1 MPHRNMCWTHQ
12 GDNLES
18 EEGQAQPEN
27 YNNGGTG
34 SNLSNQGVQV
44 ALGVPGNT
52 TSDGVHDSRSYYE
65 SINNQ
70 RQHAQNL
77 YPYGG
82 VDPSFVYPSTMYNPG
97 MPTPSVNRYVPHAS
111 FGQGNPPPSPSYH
124 QVATGARDVSSSSSS
139 FGDATRQSMKT
150 RNAVTESGHHFD
162 HGFASSSSSA
172 HVPQNPAQWTW
183 CASFESHGAPNG
195 SSADGPNRPSPMA
208 THPALVRHGNYVFPA
223 GHMGQGNTWT
233 THPANVIADGVPH
246 WAYNNAVHNPSG
258 QFAHPGTMGMQNGS
272 LQDYQA
278 GPSATFHGPL
288 PHFNQIPMHSMQTP
302 AMLNHIQMQGPQ
314 RQSNVV
320 QGANPSG
327 MVQGANPSGM
337 VQGTNPSGMVQGGN
351 PSGMVQGANPAGMV
365 QGANPSRRAFTW
377 DPCLPFS
384 SSGHTNG
391 PPVHAFF
398 TDQVYNGSV
407 RLLQQAA
414 MATMS
419 TFYDA
424 IHLIDEQ
431 WDMGLDIDSM
441 TYEDLLALQEQIGD
455 VHTGLPERYIRQNLR
470 VRQYVV
476 PRAARGSDQSVE
488 KDACIICQEEFEARE
503 LVGTLDCGHKYH
515 EACIKQWLMVK
526 NLCPICKATALPAE

>member
-44 ALGVPGNT
+44 ALGAPGNT
-52 TSDGVHDSRSYYE
+52 TNDGVRDSRSYYYE

-70 RQHAQNL
+70 LQHAQNL

-82 VDPSFVYPSTMYNPG
+82 VDPSFVYPSTMYNP
-97 MPTPSVNRYVPHAS
+97 
-111 FGQGNPPPSPSYH
+111 
-124 QVATGARDVSSSSSS
+124 VATGTRDESSSSSS
-139 FGDATRQSMKT
+139 FGDATRESMKT
-150 RNAVTESGHHFD
+150 RNAVIESGHHFD

-172 HVPQNPAQWTW
+172 HVPQNPAQGTW
-183 CASFESHGAPNG
+183 GASFESHGAPNG
-195 SSADGPNRPSPMA
+195 SSADGPNRSTPMA
-208 THPALVRHGNYVFPA
+208 IHPALVRHGNYVFPA

-246 WAYNNAVHNPSG
+246 WAYNNAVLNPSVQGANPSG
-258 QFAHPGTMGMQNGS
+258 
-272 LQDYQA
+272 
-278 GPSATFHGPL
+278 
-288 PHFNQIPMHSMQTP
+288 
-302 AMLNHIQMQGPQ
+302 
-314 RQSNVV
+314 VV

-327 MVQGANPSGM
+327 VVQGANPA
-337 VQGTNPSGMVQGGN
+337 
-351 PSGMVQGANPAGMV
+351 GMVQGANPAGMV
-365 QGANPSRRAFTW
+365 QGANQAGMVQGPNPSGMVQGANRSRRAFTW

-398 TDQVYNGSV
+398 TDQVYNGSL

-431 WDMGLDIDSM
+431 WDMGLDIDGM
-441 TYEDLLALQEQIGD
+441 TYEELLALQEQIGD
-455 VHTGLPERYIRQNLR
+455 VNTGLPERYICQNLR
-470 VRQYVV
+470 VHWYVV

-488 KDACIICQEEFEARE
+488 KDACIICQEEFEARD
-503 LVGTLDCGHKYH
+503 LVGALDCGHKYH
-515 EACIKQWLMVK
+515 EVCIRQWLMVK

>member
-44 ALGVPGNT
+44 ALGAPGNT
-52 TSDGVHDSRSYYE
+52 TNDGVRDSRSYYYE

-70 RQHAQNL
+70 LQHAQNL

-97 MPTPSVNRYVPHAS
+97 MSTPSVNRYVPHAS

-124 QVATGARDVSSSSSS
+124 QVATGTRDESSSSSS
-139 FGDATRQSMKT
+139 FGDATRESMKT
-150 RNAVTESGHHFD
+150 RNAVIESGHHFD

-172 HVPQNPAQWTW
+172 HVPQNPARGTW
-183 CASFESHGAPNG
+183 GASFESHGAPNG
-195 SSADGPNRPSPMA
+195 SSADGPNRSTPMA
-208 THPALVRHGNYVFPA
+208 IHPALVRHGNYVFPA

-246 WAYNNAVHNPSG
+246 WAYNNAVLNPSG
-258 QFAHPGTMGMQNGS
+258 QFAHGTMGMPNGS

-278 GPSATFHGPL
+278 GPSANFHGPL

-327 MVQGANPSGM
+327 VVQGANPSGV
-337 VQGTNPSGMVQGGN
+337 VQGANPA
-351 PSGMVQGANPAGMV
+351 GMVQGANPAGMV
-365 QGANPSRRAFTW
+365 QGANQAGMVQGPNPS
-377 DPCLPFS
+377 
-384 SSGHTNG
+384 GM
-391 PPVHAFF
+391 VQ
-398 TDQVYNGSV
+398 DQVYNGSL

-431 WDMGLDIDSM
+431 WDMGLDIDGM
-441 TYEDLLALQEQIGD
+441 TYEELLALQEQIGD
-455 VHTGLPERYIRQNLR
+455 VNTGLPERYICQNLR
-470 VRQYVV
+470 VHWYVV

-488 KDACIICQEEFEARE
+488 KDACIICQEEFEARD
-503 LVGTLDCGHKYH
+503 LVGALDCGHKYH
-515 EACIKQWLMVK
+515 EVCIRQWLMVK

>member
-44 ALGVPGNT
+44 ALGAPGNT
-52 TSDGVHDSRSYYE
+52 TNDGVRDSRSYYYE

-70 RQHAQNL
+70 LQHAQNL

-97 MPTPSVNRYVPHAS
+97 MSTPSVNRYVPHAS

-124 QVATGARDVSSSSSS
+124 QVATGTRDESSSSSS
-139 FGDATRQSMKT
+139 FGDATRESMKT
-150 RNAVTESGHHFD
+150 RNAVIESGHHFD

-172 HVPQNPAQWTW
+172 HVPQNPAQGTW
-183 CASFESHGAPNG
+183 GASFESHGAPNG
-195 SSADGPNRPSPMA
+195 SSADGPNRSTPMA
-208 THPALVRHGNYVFPA
+208 IHPALVRHGNYVFPA

-246 WAYNNAVHNPSG
+246 WAYNNAVLNPSG
-258 QFAHPGTMGMQNGS
+258 QFAHGTMGMPNGS

-278 GPSATFHGPL
+278 GPSANFHGPL

-327 MVQGANPSGM
+327 VVQGANPSGV
-337 VQGTNPSGMVQGGN
+337 VQ
-351 PSGMVQGANPAGMV
+351 
-365 QGANPSRRAFTW
+365 
-377 DPCLPFS
+377 
-384 SSGHTNG
+384 
-391 PPVHAFF
+391 
-398 TDQVYNGSV
+398 DQVYNGSL

-431 WDMGLDIDSM
+431 WDMGLDIDGM
-441 TYEDLLALQEQIGD
+441 TYEELLALQEQIGD
-455 VHTGLPERYIRQNLR
+455 VNTGLPERYICQNLR
-470 VRQYVV
+470 VHWYVV

-488 KDACIICQEEFEARE
+488 KDACIICQEEFEARD
-503 LVGTLDCGHKYH
+503 LVGALDCGHKYH
-515 EACIKQWLMVK
+515 EVCIRQWLMVK

>member
-44 ALGVPGNT
+44 ALGAPGNT
-52 TSDGVHDSRSYYE
+52 TNDGVRDSRSYYYE

-70 RQHAQNL
+70 LQHAQNL

-97 MPTPSVNRYVPHAS
+97 MSTPSVNRYVPHAS

-124 QVATGARDVSSSSSS
+124 QVATGTRDESSSSSS
-139 FGDATRQSMKT
+139 FGDATRESMKT
-150 RNAVTESGHHFD
+150 RNAVIESGHHFD

-172 HVPQNPAQWTW
+172 HVPQNPAQGTW
-183 CASFESHGAPNG
+183 GASFESHGAPNG
-195 SSADGPNRPSPMA
+195 SSADGPNRSTPMA
-208 THPALVRHGNYVFPA
+208 IHPALVRHGNYVFPA

-246 WAYNNAVHNPSG
+246 WAYNNAVLNPSG
-258 QFAHPGTMGMQNGS
+258 QFAHGTMGMPNGS

-278 GPSATFHGPL
+278 GPSANFHGPL

-327 MVQGANPSGM
+327 VVQGANPSG
-337 VQGTNPSGMVQGGN
+337 V
-351 PSGMVQGANPAGMV
+351 VQGANPAGMV
-365 QGANPSRRAFTW
+365 QGANPA
-377 DPCLPFS
+377 
-384 SSGHTNG
+384 GM
-391 PPVHAFF
+391 VQ
-398 TDQVYNGSV
+398 DQVYNGSL

-431 WDMGLDIDSM
+431 WDMGLDIDGM
-441 TYEDLLALQEQIGD
+441 TYEELLALQEQIGD
-455 VHTGLPERYIRQNLR
+455 VNTGLPERYICQNLR
-470 VRQYVV
+470 VHWYVV

-488 KDACIICQEEFEARE
+488 KDACIICQEEFEARD
-503 LVGTLDCGHKYH
+503 LVGALDCGHKYH
-515 EACIKQWLMVK
+515 EVCIRQWLMVK

>member
-1 MPHRNMCWTHQ
+1 MVGIMSQRNMSWTHQ
-12 GDNLES
+12 GANPET
-18 EEGQAQPEN
+18 EEGQLQPEN
-27 YNNGGTG
+27 SNNGGTG

-52 TSDGVHDSRSYYE
+52 ANDGVRDSRSYYE
-65 SINNQ
+65 SINNH

-77 YPYGG
+77 YPYAG
-82 VDPSFVYPSTMYNPG
+82 VDPSFVYPSNMYNPG
-97 MPTPSVNRYVPHAS
+97 MPTPSANRYVPHAS

-124 QVATGARDVSSSSSS
+124 QVATGTMDESSSSSS
-139 FGDATRQSMKT
+139 FGDATRESMKT
-150 RNAVTESGHHFD
+150 KNAVAESGHHFD

-172 HVPQNPAQWTW
+172 HVPQHPAQGTW
-183 CASFESHGAPNG
+183 GPSFESHGAPNG
-195 SSADGPNRPSPMA
+195 SSADGPNRSTQMA

-223 GHMGQGNTWT
+223 GHMGQGNTWNT
-233 THPANVIADGVPH
+233 QPVNVIADGVPH
-246 WAYNNAVHNPSG
+246 WAYNNSVHNPSG
-258 QFAHPGTMGMQNGS
+258 QFAHPGTMGMPNGR

-278 GPSATFHGPL
+278 GPSATFHGSL
-288 PHFNQIPMHSMQTP
+288 PHFNQIPVHSTQTP

-337 VQGTNPSGMVQGGN
+337 VQG
-351 PSGMVQGANPAGMV
+351 
-365 QGANPSRRAFTW
+365 ANPSRMVFTW

-391 PPVHAFF
+391 PPVHAFL
-398 TDQVYNGSV
+398 TDQVYHGSI
-407 RLLQQAA
+407 RFLQQAA

-441 TYEDLLALQEQIGD
+441 TYEELLALQEQIGD
-455 VHTGLPERYIRQNLR
+455 VNTGLPERHIRQNLR
-470 VRQYVV
+470 VDPYVV
-476 PRAARGSDQSVE
+476 PGAARGSDQSVE
-488 KDACIICQEEFEARE
+488 KDACIICQEEYEAE
-503 LVGTLDCGHKYH
+503 EVVGTLDCGHKYH
-515 EACIKQWLMVK
+515 AACIRQWLMMK
-526 NLCPICKATALPAE
+526 NLCPICKAAALPAERSGGDRRQ

>member
-27 YNNGGTG
+27 YSNGGTG

-52 TSDGVHDSRSYYE
+52 TSDGVRDSRGYYE

-97 MPTPSVNRYVPHAS
+97 T
-111 FGQGNPPPSPSYH
+111 
-124 QVATGARDVSSSSSS
+124 RDESGSSSS
-139 FGDATRQSMKT
+139 FGDAARESMKM

-172 HVPQNPAQWTW
+172 HVPQNPAQGTW
-183 CASFESHGAPNG
+183 GASFESHGAPNG
-195 SSADGPNRPSPMA
+195 SSADGPNRATPMA
-208 THPALVRHGNYVFPA
+208 THPALARHGNYVFPA
-223 GHMGQGNTWT
+223 GHMVQGNAWT
-233 THPANVIADGVPH
+233 THPANIIADGVPH
-246 WAYNNAVHNPSG
+246 WAYNNALHNPSG
-258 QFAHPGTMGMQNGS
+258 TMGMPNGS

-288 PHFNQIPMHSMQTP
+288 PHFNQIPVHSTQTP

-337 VQGTNPSGMVQGGN
+337 VQGANPSGMVQG
-351 PSGMVQGANPAGMV
+351 PNPAGMV
-365 QGANPSRRAFTW
+365 QGANRSRRAFTW

-398 TDQVYNGSV
+398 TDQVYNGSL

-455 VHTGLPERYIRQNLR
+455 VNTGLPERYIHQNLR
-470 VRQYVV
+470 VHQYVV

-488 KDACIICQEEFEARE
+488 KDACIICQEEFEARD

>member
-44 ALGVPGNT
+44 ALGAPGNT
-52 TSDGVHDSRSYYE
+52 TNDGVRDSRSYYYE

-70 RQHAQNL
+70 LQHAQNL

-97 MPTPSVNRYVPHAS
+97 T
-111 FGQGNPPPSPSYH
+111 
-124 QVATGARDVSSSSSS
+124 RDESSSSSS
-139 FGDATRQSMKT
+139 FGDATRESMKT
-150 RNAVTESGHHFD
+150 RNAVIESGHHFD

-172 HVPQNPAQWTW
+172 HVPQNPAQGTW
-183 CASFESHGAPNG
+183 GASFESHGAPNG
-195 SSADGPNRPSPMA
+195 SSADGPNRSTPMA
-208 THPALVRHGNYVFPA
+208 IHPALVRHGNYVFPA

-246 WAYNNAVHNPSG
+246 WAYNNAVLNPSG
-258 QFAHPGTMGMQNGS
+258 QFAHGTMGMPNGS

-278 GPSATFHGPL
+278 GPSANFHGPL

-327 MVQGANPSGM
+327 VVQGANPSG
-337 VQGTNPSGMVQGGN
+337 V
-351 PSGMVQGANPAGMV
+351 VQGANPAGMV
-365 QGANPSRRAFTW
+365 QGANPA
-377 DPCLPFS
+377 
-384 SSGHTNG
+384 GM
-391 PPVHAFF
+391 VQ
-398 TDQVYNGSV
+398 DQVYNGSL

-431 WDMGLDIDSM
+431 WDMGLDIDGM
-441 TYEDLLALQEQIGD
+441 TYEELLALQEQIGD
-455 VHTGLPERYIRQNLR
+455 VNTGLPERYICQNLR
-470 VRQYVV
+470 VHWYVV

-488 KDACIICQEEFEARE
+488 KDACIICQEEFEARD
-503 LVGTLDCGHKYH
+503 LVGALDCGHKYH
-515 EACIKQWLMVK
+515 EVCIRQWLMVK

>member
-82 VDPSFVYPSTMYNPG
+82 VDPSFVYPSTMYNP
-97 MPTPSVNRYVPHAS
+97 
-111 FGQGNPPPSPSYH
+111 
-124 QVATGARDVSSSSSS
+124 VATGARDVSSSSSS

-365 QGANPSRRAFTW
+365 Q
-377 DPCLPFS
+377 
-384 SSGHTNG
+384 
-391 PPVHAFF
+391 
-398 TDQVYNGSV
+398 DQVYNGSV

>member
-82 VDPSFVYPSTMYNPG
+82 VDPSFVYPSTMYNP
-97 MPTPSVNRYVPHAS
+97 
-111 FGQGNPPPSPSYH
+111 
-124 QVATGARDVSSSSSS
+124 GARDVSSSSSS

-365 QGANPSRRAFTW
+365 Q
-377 DPCLPFS
+377 
-384 SSGHTNG
+384 
-391 PPVHAFF
+391 
-398 TDQVYNGSV
+398 DQVYNGSV